1 MDAKEFI
8 DDLQW
13 RGLLFQA
20 IDLDGLT
27 GRMAQGPVTL
37 YCGFDPTAQSLHVG
51 NLVPLLTLARFQRAG
66 HRTLALVGGATG
78 RIGDPSGKSAERDF
92 QDLEV
97 IAERTRH
104 IQAQLQH
111 FIACQDDA
119 RGKLV
124 NNLSWTQ
131 DVNVLDFLRDIGKHF
146 SVNAMMARDSV
157 KSRLKR
163 EDSEEEGNTG
173 PTGISFTEFSYML
186 LQAFDFLTLAEKE
199 GCVLQIGG
207 SDQWGNMC
215 SGVDLIRRK
224 LSREAFA
231 MTLPLLT
238 THDGKKFGKSE
249 KGAVWLDAQ
258 MTSPWDFFQFWL
270 NTDDKDVV
278 RFLKLFTFIERA
290 EIEALEQQSL
300 EAPHLR
306 AAQKRLAQSTTD
318 LVHGENARQQVEAAA
333 QILFGKGGDFTVL
346 TADTLSQ
353 IARSVPYVRA
363 PRDNPG
369 LTVTGILLQAGLEAS
384 NTSAAKVVQQG
395 GVSLNGVKAQDARA
409 AVTVGQ
415 ALHQRFVVLKKGKRE
430 FAIVEFH

>member
-1 MDAKEFI
+1 MDAKAFI
-8 DDLQW
+8 SDLQW

-111 FIACQDDA
+111 FIACADDA

-124 NNLSWTQ
+124 NNLNWTQ

-163 EDSEEEGNTG
+163 EDSEEVGSTG

-186 LQAFDFLTLAEKE
+186 LQAFDFLTLAETE

-258 MTSPWDFFQFWL
+258 MTSPWEFFQFWV

-278 RFLKLFTFIERA
+278 RFLKLFTFVERA
-290 EIEALEQQSL
+290 EIEALEIQL
-300 EAPHLR
+300 REAPQLR
-306 AAQKRLAQSTTD
+306 PAQKRLAQCMTD
-318 LVHGENARQQVEAAA
+318 LVHGESVRLQLEAAA
-333 QILFGKGGDFTVL
+333 AALFGKGDINVL
-346 TADTLSQ
+346 TCDTLAQVS
-353 IARSVPYVRA
+353 RSA
-363 PRDNPG
+363 PRVQVPRDAKDI
-369 LTVTGILLQAGLEAS
+369 TITELLVQSGLEGS
-384 NTSAAKVVQQG
+384 NTRATKVVQQG
-395 GVSLNGVKAQDARA
+395 GVALNGVKTLDARA
-409 AVTVGQ
+409 PVTVDQ
-415 ALHQRFVVLKKGKRE
+415 ALHERFVVLKKGKRE
-430 FAIVEFH
+430 FAIVEFQ